1 MYPVFLLPTLFFPL
15 PLLQLLSPLHIPA
28 QSSSD
33 FEIEAVR
40 QMEELQNVMINH
52 KSSNYRSQLK
62 NKLVEG
68 DREWEPGRK
77 KASDPGISPGVKQP
91 L

>member
-1 MYPVFLLPTLFFPL
+1 
-15 PLLQLLSPLHIPA
+15 
-28 QSSSD
+28 
-33 FEIEAVR
+33 
-40 QMEELQNVMINH
+40 MEELQNVMINH

-68 DREWEPGRK
+68 DREWEPRRK
-77 KASDPGISPGVKQP
+77 KVSDPGISSGVKQP

>member
-1 MYPVFLLPTLFFPL
+1 
-15 PLLQLLSPLHIPA
+15 
-28 QSSSD
+28 
-33 FEIEAVR
+33 
-40 QMEELQNVMINH
+40 MEELQNVMINH